1 MQEIW
6 EIYGRYNCYHP
17 LQHVA
22 SSSNGF
28 LQPRVRFRIRLS
40 LRKNAKILAG
50 YSTVSSSNAERNS
63 GYCGENLRG
72 QCYQVG
78 ARALALT
85 FGNTKRTTMISTI
98 QTTALKHLA
107 PYRDKIT
114 VCNNFT
120 SDCART
126 VPDDSLDFIYIDA
139 RHDLKGVAM
148 AQAEMRWHICGTRL
162 CHPRRWTYTIRSRL
176 DGKLRRDAR

>member
-1 MQEIW
+1 MADTIVTTH
-6 EIYGRYNCYHP
+6 GSMLL
-17 LQHVA
+17 LQAMV
-22 SSSNGF
+22 F

-63 GYCGENLRG
+63 ENLRG

-114 VCNNFT
+114 VCHNFT

-126 VPDDSLDFIYIDA
+126 VTVWTLFTLMLDTIERVWQWPKLRCGGISAGHDYVTQDDGPTQSGQDWTVNYD
-139 RHDLKGVAM
+139 
-148 AQAEMRWHICGTRL
+148 GTRGET
-162 CHPRRWTYTIRSRL
+162 RAVVK
-176 DGKLRRDAR
+176 GAVDA

>member
-1 MQEIW
+1 M
-6 EIYGRYNCYHP
+6 
-17 LQHVA
+17 
-22 SSSNGF
+22 
-28 LQPRVRFRIRLS
+28 PRVRFRLS
-40 LRKNAKILAG
+40 LRKKKKKILAAG

-114 VCNNFT
+114 VCHNFT

-126 VPDDSLDFIYIDA
+126 VPDDSLDFIYNDA
-139 RHDLKGVAM
+139 RHDRKGVAKDLEDWS
-148 AQAEMRWHICGTRL
+148 EMRWHICGTRL
-162 CHPRRWTYTIRSRL
+162 CHLRRWTYTIRSGL